1 MKTLSKI
8 LLIFTLA
15 IVVTAFVTNTGV
27 SQVAKDLSAANTN
40 FNNPLVTYGPILNNP
55 IVVLNESFE
64 NVTFPPAGW
73 LKLNPNG
80 GTGWNRQTAGTSP
93 IPGWIGGTI
102 TTPPGGGNAVA
113 FTTWN
118 TGGAVSNNQWLVS
131 PQISNSTSDDSLF
144 FWLRFWP
151 SNVYSD
157 TVDVKIS
164 TTTPT
169 VAGFTINVATIVFPR
184 NSPDTNWTEYKYHIG
199 NLMPTGSNYYIAFVE
214 RVLDNFNDGA
224 SVSLDLV
231 SVNSFDCDPDIPEV
245 AVLPYP
251 GHAPFGAKI
260 TYPHPDINHVSP
272 QYINF
277 NCGLNDIIR
286 VDPCN
291 PWTMEFYVAGYINED
306 FDGDID
312 MVKLLYPVINWDT
325 TICQDISYESV
336 YPAGYVFGTLTDSVV
351 IKVTM
356 KPHAVDGCEPS
367 GQPLY
372 DCIYGNI
379 VDTAC
384 WRDCLHEMITFEV
397 QNECTPPNS
406 ALCRIEWDKPL
417 PVELS
422 SFTSAVKD
430 NTVTLNWTTASE
442 KNNAR
447 FLVERM
453 AEGVWT
459 DIGMVAGNGTTN
471 NPNSYSF
478 TDKNLNS
485 GIYNYRLK
493 QIDYNGNFE
502 YLNLSN
508 AVAVGV
514 PDKFSLVQNYPNPFN
529 PTTTI
534 LYGVPND
541 GLVTMKIYDINGKEV
556 KTLVNEPKTA
566 GYYTTVFNASG
577 LSSGVYFYKLSS
589 GNFVIAKKMVIMK

>member
-8 LLIFTLA
+8 LFVLTLA
-15 IVVTAFVTNTGV
+15 IVVSAFISNTGA
-27 SQVAKDLSAANTN
+27 SQITKDLSTANTN
-40 FNNPLVTYGPILNNP
+40 FNNPLVTYGPVLDNP
-55 IVVLNESFE
+55 IVVLNQSFE

-73 LKLNPNG
+73 LKLSPDG
-80 GTGWNRQTAGTSP
+80 GTGWNRQTAGTTP
-93 IPGWIGGTI
+93 IPGWTGGTI

-113 FTTWN
+113 FATWN

-131 PQISNSTSDDSLF
+131 PQIGNSKPDDSLF

-151 SNVYSD
+151 SNFYSD

-169 VAGFTINVATIVFPR
+169 VAGFTINVTTIVFPR
-184 NSPDTNWTEYKYHIG
+184 NSPDTNWTLYKYPIG
-199 NLMPTGSNYYIAFVE
+199 NLMPVASNYYIAFVE
-214 RVLDNFNDGA
+214 RVSDNFNDGA

-231 SVNSFDCDPDIPEV
+231 SVNSIECDPDV
-245 AVLPYP
+245 
-251 GHAPFGAKI
+251 PFMTI
-260 TYPHPDINHVSP
+260 LPHPDPAALGFEGKVTYQYPWKANYYRDLHCGINP
-272 QYINF
+272 F
-277 NCGLNDIIR
+277 MP

-291 PWTMEFYVAGYINED
+291 PWTLEYYVALWEQGAGK
-306 FDGDID
+306 GDL
-312 MVKLLYPVINWDT
+312 VKFMPPIINWDT
-325 TICQDISYESV
+325 TTCQDISFDYV
-336 YPAGYVFGTLTDSVV
+336 HPVGYVPGTYVDSIVV
-351 IKVTM
+351 KVTM
-356 KPHAVDGCEPS
+356 KPHAYDVCTGQIIDTCEMPPY
-367 GQPLY
+367 QFIY
-372 DCIYGNI
+372 DCW
-379 VDTAC
+379 DSC
-384 WRDCLHEMITFEV
+384 M
-397 QNECTPPNS
+397 NELLTMEGQDNCTPPNS
-406 ALCRIEWDKPL
+406 AICRVEWDKPL

-459 DIGMVAGNGTTN
+459 NIGIVAGNGTTG
-471 NPNSYSF
+471 NPNSYTF
-478 TDKNLNS
+478 IDKNLNS

-493 QIDYNGNFE
+493 QVDYNGNFE

-508 AVAVGV
+508 AVAIGV
-514 PDKFSLVQNYPNPFN
+514 PNKFSLAQNYPNPFN

-534 LYGVPND
+534 LFGVPND

-577 LSSGVYFYKLSS
+577 LSSGVYFYKLTS

>member
-8 LLIFTLA
+8 LFVLTLA
-15 IVVTAFVTNTGV
+15 IVVSAFISNTGAT
-27 SQVAKDLSAANTN
+27 QVAKDLSTANTS
-40 FNNPLVTYGPILNNP
+40 FNNPLVTYGPILDNP
-55 IVVLNESFE
+55 IVVLNQSFE
-64 NVTFPPAGW
+64 NTTFPPAGW
-73 LKLNPNG
+73 LKINPDG
-80 GTGWNRQTAGTSP
+80 GTGWNREIAGTTP
-93 IPGWIGGTI
+93 IPGWTGGTI

-113 FTTWN
+113 FATWN

-131 PQISNSTSDDSLF
+131 PQISNSFADDSLF

-151 SNVYSD
+151 SNFYSD

-184 NSPDTNWTEYKYHIG
+184 NSADTNWTLYKYHIG
-199 NLMPTGSNYYIAFVE
+199 NLMPIQSDYYIAFVE
-214 RVLDNFNDGA
+214 RVSDNFNDGA

-231 SVNSFDCDPDIPEV
+231 SVNSIECDPDV
-245 AVLPYP
+245 
-251 GHAPFGAKI
+251 PFM
-260 TYPHPDINHVSP
+260 TTLPHPDPAALGLEGKVTYQHPWKANYYRDLHCGINP
-272 QYINF
+272 F
-277 NCGLNDIIR
+277 ME

-291 PWTMEFYVAGYINED
+291 PWTLEYYVALWEQGQGT
-306 FDGDID
+306 GDL
-312 MVKLLYPVINWDT
+312 VKFMPPVIGWNQDS
-325 TICQDISYESV
+325 CQLITFDYIH
-336 YPAGYVFGTLTDSVV
+336 PAGYVPGTFTDSIVV
-351 IKVTM
+351 KITM
-356 KPHAVDGCEPS
+356 TPHEIDSCAPS

-372 DCIYGNI
+372 RCEMPPYQL

-384 WRDCLHEMITFEV
+384 WRDCW
-397 QNECTPPNS
+397 NELLTMEGQDQCKPPNS
-406 ALCRIEWDKPL
+406 AICRIEWDKPL

-430 NTVTLNWTTASE
+430 NNVTLNWTTASE

-471 NPNSYSF
+471 NPNSYAF
-478 TDKNLNS
+478 TDNNLNS

-493 QIDYNGNFE
+493 QVDYNGSFE

-508 AVAVGV
+508 AVAIGV
-514 PDKFSLVQNYPNPFN
+514 PNKFSLAQNYPNPFN

-541 GLVTMKIYDINGKEV
+541 GLVTMKIYDINGKEI

-577 LSSGVYFYKLSS
+577 LSSGVYFYKLTS